1 MSEQSEGLNPKDVIG
16 TKKIPVGLLP
26 GAGIILGSLAMADG
40 AKKYQP
46 YNWREQKI
54 QYTIYLDAMERH
66 ILALRDGEDNATDSN
81 VHHLG
86 HIIAGASILADAI
99 FGGFVVDNRPKAG
112 PTPTMLAQLS
122 ETNNADNRRS
132 GVKTRRMSWHAAPG
146 AKARGCPVGSRFGL
160 SDRRKN

>member
-1 MSEQSEGLNPKDVIG
+1 MSEQSEGLNPKDVLG
-16 TKKIPVGLLP
+16 AKKVPVGLLP

-46 YNWREQKI
+46 YNWRDQKI

-112 PTPTMLAQLS
+112 PTPAMLAQLS
-122 ETNNADNRRS
+122 GNNTTESFDRRI
-132 GVKTRRMSWHAAPG
+132 GVKTRRIVNYTKRCPG
-146 AKARGCPVGSRFGL
+146 GNRFGL
-160 SDRRKN
+160 FDRRKN